1 MVQVEGE
8 LAKRTTRPLIVYTET
23 LIESGRVRVDC
34 ISFDLNFN
42 SLFEFPLGMCF
53 STPSEPRLDTKRALY
68 TPPLPAGGGLGP
80 WKRNVKNPMGL
91 STGP

>member
-34 ISFDLNFN
+34 ISLILIVIPCSSSLSVCAFQLLLNHG
-42 SLFEFPLGMCF
+42 L
-53 STPSEPRLDTKRALY
+53 TPNEHSIL
-68 TPPLPAGGGLGP
+68 PPCRPAAG
-80 WKRNVKNPMGL
+80 
-91 STGP
+91 